1 MSDFNTSFAMLPQ
14 EQPGDEAAREERH
27 QLLATL
33 LGAFADGELPAETA
47 SQIDAHLLGCA
58 RCRRE
63 VQVHRVLRMRLEQE
77 PITAAP
83 SSLRDRI
90 AAAVESAPAPSA
102 AVMSGAAAA
111 PRRRNRQMFMAVVAV
126 ALVVAVAAGARV
138 AWLARLQASVRVVD
152 MSAQPLVRGV
162 LDDSRRVSAGDFPGR
177 ARDVASVR
185 LAMPFP
191 VQALDNPELRLL
203 AAWTTTIDAEPAAVL
218 AYRWNDHVVL
228 QYFVSDRQLYRL
240 SEMRTAFASGRA
252 LATVDGDLHVVAWPE
267 RTAGTL
273 VVSDLSLQRLVSLR
287 AGDPL
292 R

>member
-1 MSDFNTSFAMLPQ
+1 MSDINTPFAMLPQ

-33 LGAFADGELPAETA
+33 LGAFADGELPAETV

-83 SSLRDRI
+83 QSLRYRI
-90 AAAVESAPAPSA
+90 AAAIESAPAPSA
-102 AVMSGAAAA
+102 TVTAGDTGA
-111 PRRRNRQMFMAVVAV
+111 PRRGYRPLFIAVVAV
-126 ALVVAVAAGARV
+126 ALVLAVAAGGRAI
-138 AWLARLQASVRVVD
+138 LQARLQASVRVVNV
-152 MSAQPLVRGV
+152 SAQPLVRAV
-162 LDDSRRVSAGDFPGR
+162 LDDSRRVSAGDLPGR

-191 VQALDNPELRLL
+191 VQALDNAELRLL

-218 AYRWNDHVVL
+218 AYRWDDHVVL

-252 LATVDGDLHVVAWPE
+252 LATIDGDLHVVAWPE

-273 VVSDLSLQRLVSLR
+273 VVSDLSLQRLASLR
-287 AGDPL
+287 AGDRL